1 MPVKTK
7 EVSKKVTKSISDKE
21 LMHQTITNLT
31 DVVSRLKEDVARI
44 KIRLGIWVSRIKRN

>member
-1 MPVKTK
+1 MTVKTK
-7 EVSKKVTKSISDKE
+7 ERPKKVTKSVSDKE

-44 KIRLGIWVSRIKRN
+44 KIRLGIWVSRIKRK

>member
-7 EVSKKVTKSISDKE
+7 ERPKKVTKSVSDKE

-31 DVVSRLKEDVARI
+31 DIVSRLKEDVARI

>member
-1 MPVKTK
+1 MTVKTK
-7 EVSKKVTKSISDKE
+7 ERPKKVTKSVSDKE

-44 KIRLGIWVSRIKRN
+44 KIRLGI